1 MYDVA
6 ITIAKNEQ
14 VGSDDLADIFR
25 QYGNHYRQHGK
36 IPVSCSPPPIYSTDL
51 RGSSHYNLTNLYR
64 MSKIDG
70 MYLNTELSSLS
81 ALAVG

>member
-1 MYDVA
+1 MA
-6 ITIAKNEQ
+6 ITTD
-14 VGSDDLADIFR
+14 SM
-25 QYGNHYRQHGK
+25 GNSQFHVV
-36 IPVSCSPPPIYSTDL
+36 PLLPIYSTDL